1 MIFTVILIMGNMPYY
16 WSGFNHGNRYSISI
30 LRQANAIWQSI
41 KIKIAVLE
49 FRYKDQKKC
58 IFFQKYRNLLFLD
71 YIFTIP
77 PE

>member
-1 MIFTVILIMGNMPYY
+1 MKKKLEEPSLLNYSEFDQKQNNIKRKGLKWTISALPP
-16 WSGFNHGNRYSISI
+16 NH
-30 LRQANAIWQSI
+30 
-41 KIKIAVLE
+41 KETFKFLE